1 MKKLSKFE
9 IESLVDVVMSKL
21 DEIESE
27 KLEKE
32 YGERIKEWNEELD
45 RLKKEYKVYENK
57 FLNRLNEIRENLN
70 GKFNSNGWDD
80 SKLISINKGNLVS
93 WNLRNKINSEIVIS
107 NLKEEGVENLI
118 ENLVNK
124 FKN

>member
-9 IESLVDVVMSKL
+9 VESLVDVVMSKL
-21 DEIESE
+21 EEIESE

-32 YGERIKEWNEELD
+32 YGERIELWNKELKELREEF
-45 RLKKEYKVYENK
+45 KVYENK
-57 FLNRLNEIRENLN
+57 YLKRLNEIRGNLS
-70 GKFNSNGWDD
+70 GEFNSNGWDD
-80 SKLISINKGNLVS
+80 SKLISINKGNLVH
-93 WNLRNKINSEIVIS
+93 WNVRKKISSEIVIS
-107 NLKEEGVENLI
+107 NLKDEGVENLI

>member
-1 MKKLSKFE
+1 MKRLSKFE
-9 IESLVDVVMSKL
+9 IESLVDVVISKL
-21 DEIESE
+21 EEIESE

-32 YGERIKEWNEELD
+32 YGEKIKEWNKELGELD
-45 RLKKEYKVYENK
+45 KELKIYQEKYN
-57 FLNRLNEIRENLN
+57 NRYNEIKKDMNN
-70 GKFNSNGWDD
+70 YKFNCSGWNGNY
-80 SKLISINKGNLVS
+80 ISINKGNLVS
-93 WNLRNKINSEIVIS
+93 WNLRNKISSEIVIS

>member
-21 DEIESE
+21 EEIESE
-27 KLEKE
+27 KIEKE

-45 RLKKEYKVYENK
+45 KLKKEYEIYENK
-57 FLNRLNEIRENLN
+57 YLKRLSEIRENLN
-70 GKFNSNGWDD
+70 GKFNSNGWDG
-80 SKLISINKGNLVS
+80 KYISINKSNLVS
-93 WNLRNKINSEIVIS
+93 WSVRRKISSEIVIS
-107 NLKEEGVENLI
+107 NLKDEGVENLI

-124 FKN
+124 FKS